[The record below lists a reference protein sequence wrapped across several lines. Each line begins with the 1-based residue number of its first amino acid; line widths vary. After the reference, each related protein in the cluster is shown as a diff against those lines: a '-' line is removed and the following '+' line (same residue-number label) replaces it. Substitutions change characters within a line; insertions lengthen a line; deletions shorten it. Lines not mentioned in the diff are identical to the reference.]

1 MLDITSAR
9 SAMIDAPSIGT
20 IQLLKKHSLTT
31 LVQDELERLI
41 LRGELA
47 PGDKLNEAQLATRLG
62 VSRGPV
68 REAFRAL
75 EQAGLLRTE
84 KNHGVSVKMLS
95 LKEAEEIYQVR
106 AMLDEHIGRLLAN
119 GISAE
124 HLNSLRQI
132 VELMKRAQNHL
143 NLQFHDTMAAA
154 VGNEKLLDTYRG
166 LVRELS
172 LFRQT
177 ALTLDEEAIDQSA
190 HEHEAIIEA
199 IAAGDSNLTESLIRS
214 HLDHGRERI
223 RRSRQVRQANEQSS
237 VPEVN

>member
-1 MLDITSAR
+1 MNET
-9 SAMIDAPSIGT
+9 PSVGT

-84 KNHGVSVKMLS
+84 KNHGVSVKTLS
-95 LKEAEEIYQVR
+95 IKEAEEIYQVR

-119 GISAE
+119 GISAA
-124 HLNSLRQI
+124 HLSALRQI
-132 VELMKRAQNHL
+132 VESMKRAQNSHDGQTYGHL

-154 VGNEKLLDTYRG
+154 VGNEKLLETYRR

-177 ALTLDEEAIDQSA
+177 ALTLETDAIDQSV

-223 RRSRQVRQANEQSS
+223 QRSRQAQLANAEQHSIS
-237 VPEVN
+237 QVG

>member
-1 MLDITSAR
+1 MNET
-9 SAMIDAPSIGT
+9 PSVGT

-84 KNHGVSVKMLS
+84 KNHGVSVKSLS
-95 LKEAEEIYQVR
+95 FKEAEEIYQVR

-119 GISAE
+119 SISAE
-124 HLNSLRQI
+124 QLGALRQI
-132 VELMKRAQNHL
+132 VESMKRAQNSQDGQTYGHL

-154 VGNEKLLDTYRG
+154 VGNEKLLETYRR

-177 ALTLDEEAIDQSA
+177 ALTLEIDAIDQSV

-199 IAAGDSNLTESLIRS
+199 IAAGDSTLTESLIRS

-223 RRSRQVRQANEQSS
+223 RRSRQVQRTDAEQ
-237 VPEVN
+237 

>member
-1 MLDITSAR
+1 MLDINSAL
-9 SAMIDAPSIGT
+9 SAMSDAPSIGT

-106 AMLDEHIGRLLAN
+106 AM
-119 GISAE
+119 
-124 HLNSLRQI
+124 
-132 VELMKRAQNHL
+132 
-143 NLQFHDTMAAA
+143 
-154 VGNEKLLDTYRG
+154 
-166 LVRELS
+166 
-172 LFRQT
+172 
-177 ALTLDEEAIDQSA
+177 
-190 HEHEAIIEA
+190 
-199 IAAGDSNLTESLIRS
+199 
-214 HLDHGRERI
+214 
-223 RRSRQVRQANEQSS
+223 
-237 VPEVN
+237 

>member
-1 MLDITSAR
+1 
-9 SAMIDAPSIGT
+9 MIDEPSVGA

-41 LRGELA
+41 LSGEFA

-84 KNHGVSVKMLS
+84 KNHGVSVRSLS

-106 AMLDEHIGRLLAN
+106 AMLDEHIGRLLA
-119 GISAE
+119 GDISAE
-124 HLNSLRQI
+124 HLGALRGI
-132 VELMKRAQNHL
+132 VESMKLAQSSHDGQTYGHL

-154 VGNEKLLDTYRG
+154 VGNRKLLDTYRR
-166 LVRELS
+166 LVGELS
-172 LFRQT
+172 LFRQ
-177 ALTLDEEAIDQSA
+177 AVLTRNVDAIDQSA
-190 HEHEAIIEA
+190 QEHEDIVEA
-199 IAAGDSNLTESLIRS
+199 IAAGDADLTERLIRN
-214 HLDHGRERI
+214 HLAHGRERM
-223 RRSRQVRQANEQSS
+223 RQAHQPTN
-237 VPEVN
+237 

>member
-1 MLDITSAR
+1 
-9 SAMIDAPSIGT
+9 MIDEPSVGA

-41 LRGELA
+41 LSGEFA

-84 KNHGVSVKMLS
+84 KNHGVSVRSLS

-106 AMLDEHIGRLLAN
+106 AMLDEHIGRLLA
-119 GISAE
+119 GDISAE
-124 HLNSLRQI
+124 HLGALRGI
-132 VELMKRAQNHL
+132 VESMKLAQSSHDGQTYGHL

-154 VGNEKLLDTYRG
+154 VGNRKLLDTYRR
-166 LVRELS
+166 LVGELS
-172 LFRQT
+172 LFRQ
-177 ALTLDEEAIDQSA
+177 AVLTRNVDAIDQSA
-190 HEHEAIIEA
+190 QEHEDIVEA
-199 IAAGDSNLTESLIRS
+199 IAAGDADLTERLIRN
-214 HLDHGRERI
+214 HLAHGRERM
-223 RRSRQVRQANEQSS
+223 RQAHQPSN
-237 VPEVN
+237 

>member
-1 MLDITSAR
+1 MT
-9 SAMIDAPSIGT
+9 DAPSIGA

-41 LRGELA
+41 LSGELA

-84 KNHGVSVKMLS
+84 KNHGVSVRVVS
-95 LKEAEEIYQVR
+95 LEEAEEIYQVR
-106 AMLDEHIGRLLAN
+106 AMLDEHIGRLLAER
-119 GISAE
+119 IAPE
-124 HLNSLRQI
+124 QLAALRQI
-132 VELMKRAQNHL
+132 VEAMKLTQTSHDGQTYGHL

-154 VGNEKLLDTYRG
+154 VGNRKLLETYRR

-172 LFRQT
+172 LFRQA
-177 ALTLDEEAIDQSA
+177 ALTLNVDAIDQSA
-190 HEHEAIIEA
+190 SEHEEIVEA
-199 IAAGDSNLTESLIRS
+199 IATGNANLTESLIRN
-214 HLDHGRERI
+214 HLDHGRDRM
-223 RRSRQVRQANEQSS
+223 RQAHQVWHANADKKPVSA
-237 VPEVN
+237 

>member
-1 MLDITSAR
+1 M
-9 SAMIDAPSIGT
+9 DAPSIGT

-132 VELMKRAQNHL
+132 VESMKRAQNSHDGQTYGHL

-154 VGNEKLLDTYRG
+154 VGNAKLLDTYRG

-177 ALTLDEEAIDQSA
+177 ALTLDADAIDQSA

-199 IAAGDSNLTESLIRS
+199 ISAGDSNLTESLIRS

-223 RRSRQVRQANEQSS
+223 RRSRQVRHPNEQNS